1 MYLFLWEIGS
11 YRQLS
16 RLRSDLLMEVEG
28 ELHGVMTGAEAE
40 FVAGEQ
46 GARLYAA
53 DPAGEGAPR
62 AMGDAVVRLL
72 AVFQRYQSELAGY
85 GAVVDR
91 GQERSGVAF
100 RRLQALVR
108 GAPADEVVWLTDP
121 VVTTLAPHISIEPGP
136 YLAKLIGGRE
146 SGPSSALGA
155 REIAAHAP
163 AVERVLDLMD
173 PWLWGDS
180 SESTLLLSGLYP
192 PSDLFVVEAALE
204 RLFGGARE
212 WLRVGTQVPE
222 RSWRYSFATEVD
234 EGFLPRVP
242 SLLTAAESEV
252 WERTR
257 GYIDA
262 QVNSSAT
269 DDAEDRVPAGFASA
283 YKLYWNA
290 RLRDLRERGLPP
302 VLVVSEADALPTT
315 ARTFI
320 EDLLWDGEP
329 HATLLIATVSPA
341 SDGSSPFAS
350 FEARS
355 ADLPPLEPMEIAEAA
370 RRNLSESATRRFRV
384 ALSARK
390 CQGDPLTVHHHL
402 KNLELDEGVEPHEGV
417 DRGTGESENRETG
430 ARSHGAGR
438 KRALNAESMR
448 FVERMPE
455 AARDL
460 LFLCDVLQGL
470 GNVGLIT
477 MAAADL
483 GYDEMYSQARLHDL
497 VVDGFLTDVRSC
509 RLHRRLDPTVF
520 SKEASGRFA
529 AVRRSAADRLSMLY
543 RSGMRTIDRGV
554 YRLIE
559 AELGESERRRTAS
572 RLFEH
577 LLYRSNLGACADLL
591 SAETARLKA
600 VPSRVR
606 EPNRHG
612 AMLATWRLRL
622 ALAGHD
628 PAAAAQAFQELP
640 GPTHESWTDGE
651 LYRASALYSHAQGAV
666 ERSVT
671 AIKRSVVAYQ
681 STQDD
686 LGIAIS
692 NVEYSRFLLGRGAVL
707 EALEQLNRGRI
718 GPSSG
723 DGVRAE
729 LHRAVV
735 DAVASFVYGNFTRA
749 DESVSRLL
757 HELADEGQRETYL
770 FAVLLKGR
778 LLFELGSYE
787 EAERRFQH
795 ALTEARRLGHRE
807 AFSVFE
813 AWQARSAA
821 YLGDT
826 EPARRRLEAIDP
838 TPESLLFL
846 AETQWLADEPSDALQ
861 AIERASE
868 LSLVR
873 RFIVPERFD
882 WSTGFSSLEEQLVP
896 GRGGSGEGGGVLES
910 LIAAFHAFLIGCYDT
925 ADPGIPT
932 LRNLTRGQAR
942 RSFDPYAGLYCF
954 WYSKILP
961 RATGELP
968 DNPVTM
974 LGKAVKAAQERMARM
989 DSPQDRSRFFKQNF
1003 WHKQLLQDA
1012 RKHNM
1017 V

>member
-1 MYLFLWEIGS
+1 MYLFLWEFGS

-16 RLRSDLLMEVEG
+16 RLRSDLVMEVEG
-28 ELHGVMTGAEAE
+28 ELNGVMTGAEAK

-53 DPAGEGAPR
+53 DPAGEGAPQL
-62 AMGDAVVRLL
+62 MSDAVVRLL

-91 GQERSGVAF
+91 GQDRSGAAF

-108 GAPADEVVWLTDP
+108 GAPDDEAIWLTDP
-121 VVTTLAPHISIEPGP
+121 VATTLAPYISIERGP
-136 YLAKLIGGRE
+136 YLAKLVGGRE
-146 SGPSSALGA
+146 SGSSSAVGA

-180 SESTLLLSGLYP
+180 SESALLLSGLRA

-212 WLRVGTQVPE
+212 WFRIGTQVPE

-234 EGFLPRVP
+234 EGFLPRVT
-242 SLLTAAESEV
+242 SFLSTAESEV

-262 QVNSSAT
+262 QVNSSAG

-290 RLRDLRERGLPP
+290 RLRDLRQRGLPSI
-302 VLVVSEADALPTT
+302 LVVREADVLPTT

-329 HATLLIATVSPA
+329 HATLVIATLSPA

-350 FEARS
+350 LEPRS

-370 RRNLSESATRRFRV
+370 RRNLSESEIRRFRV
-384 ALSARK
+384 ALAARK

-402 KNLELDEGVEPHEGV
+402 KNLELDEGVEPHEPE
-417 DRGTGESENRETG
+417 DREPG
-430 ARSHGAGR
+430 ARSQGAGR
-438 KRALNAESMR
+438 KRALSAESMR

-470 GNVGLIT
+470 GSVGLIT

-497 VVDGFLTDVRSC
+497 VVDGFLADVRSC
-509 RLHRRLDPTVF
+509 RLHRCLDPSIF
-520 SKEASGRFA
+520 SKDASSRYATVKRTA
-529 AVRRSAADRLSMLY
+529 AERLSLLY

-559 AELGESERRRTAS
+559 AELGEGERRRTAS
-572 RLFEH
+572 RLFER

-606 EPNRHG
+606 EPHRHG

-651 LYRASALYSHAQGAV
+651 LYRASALYSHAQGDV

-681 STQDD
+681 SIQDD

-718 GPSSG
+718 GPSKG

-749 DESVSRLL
+749 DESVSWLL
-757 HELADEGQRETYL
+757 QELADEGQRETYL

-778 LLFELGSYE
+778 LLFELGSYD
-787 EAERRFQH
+787 EAERWFGY
-795 ALTEARRLGHRE
+795 ALAEARRLGHRE

-826 EPARRRLEAIDP
+826 EPARRRLDAIDS
-838 TPESLLFL
+838 TPETLLFL
-846 AETQWLADEPSDALQ
+846 AETQWLANEPEEALR

-868 LSLVR
+868 LSLTR

-882 WSTGFSSLEEQLVP
+882 WTTGFSSLEEQLVP
-896 GRGGSGEGGGVLES
+896 GRNGSAGQLGVLES
-910 LIAAFHAFLIGCYDT
+910 LVQAFHAFLMGWYDS

-932 LRNLTRGQAR
+932 LRNLTRGEAR
-942 RSFDPYAGLYCF
+942 RSFDPYAG
-954 WYSKILP
+954 
-961 RATGELP
+961 
-968 DNPVTM
+968 
-974 LGKAVKAAQERMARM
+974 
-989 DSPQDRSRFFKQNF
+989 
-1003 WHKQLLQDA
+1003 
-1012 RKHNM
+1012 
-1017 V
+1017 